1 MKKAIRVI
9 LALSL
14 ACVLLVLCPASAM
27 MEGNLTPIVIGSK
40 EFTEQLIF
48 GHILKDLIEGNTDYK
63 VDLKEGLGGTMICFT
78 ALKSDEIDLY
88 MEYTGTAYGAILQ
101 LPNEAGVDMYQM
113 VLDKMHEDYNIE
125 GLEKIGFN
133 NTYCLAMPRTKAEQY
148 GISKISDLI
157 GMDKKFI
164 LAPSFEFAER
174 EDGLKKLLADYEG
187 IEFADVVPVEGPL
200 KYISSENDQV
210 DIVIAFSTDGML
222 QKFNMVVLEDDR
234 KSMFPYESFLM
245 VRGAALEKYP
255 GLKDAL
261 NKLAGQI
268 TDSEMSYL
276 NYLVDAEQR
285 KPEDVAHEFLVS
297 KGLI

>member
-1 MKKAIRVI
+1 MKNIKVI
-9 LALSL
+9 LAFAL
-14 ACVLLVLCPASAM
+14 ACMLLVLCPASAM
-27 MEGNLTPIVIGSK
+27 MEGSPIVIGSK

-88 MEYTGTAYGAILQ
+88 MEYTGTAYAALLQ
-101 LPNEAGVDMYQM
+101 QTYEPGTDVFQVSRDMLQKDFGIEA
-113 VLDKMHEDYNIE
+113 
-125 GLEKIGFN
+125 LEKIGFN
-133 NTYCLAMPRTKAEQY
+133 NTYCFAMPREKAEKY
-148 GISKISDLI
+148 GISKVSDLI
-157 GMDKKFI
+157 GHKKEFI
-164 LAPSFEFAER
+164 LAPSFEFYER
-174 EDGLKKLLADYEG
+174 EDGLKKMLADYEG

-210 DIVIAFSTDGML
+210 DVIVAFSTDGML
-222 QKFNMVVLEDDR
+222 RKFDMVVLEDDR
-234 KSMFPYESFLM
+234 HSMFPYESFVL

-255 GLKDAL
+255 GLKEAL

-268 TDSEMSYL
+268 TDTEMSYL
-276 NYLVDAEQR
+276 NYLVDAEQK
-285 KPEDVAHEFLVS
+285 KPEDVAHDFLVE